1 MTNIIDKTDGYS
13 GKETDARVGTA
24 VSFLKGWIGKRI
36 SAACD
41 LIGTRTSAA
50 QAIGISVDS
59 LQRYIR
65 EERFPSLEVAAALS
79 TIAGVRLEWLAF
91 GTEPMKTSETAPQ
104 SHSQT
109 ARPPN
114 AELELGVLSV
124 AIRIAESVLKE
135 AGIRDLLT
143 ADQFA
148 DFTKLAFDELAR
160 GNAEKETGALLARIL
175 KIGREPQKA

>member
-1 MTNIIDKTDGYS
+1 MTNIIEKTEGYG

-24 VSFLKGWIGKRI
+24 VSFLKGCIGKRI

-79 TIAGVRLEWLAF
+79 TISGVRLEWLAF
-91 GTEPMKTSETAPQ
+91 GTEPMKASEAVPQ

-109 ARPPN
+109 VRLDALTIALGLVDEALDGKFLPREKR
-114 AELELGVLSV
+114 AELTGLVYDMLVQGLPEATVLRF
-124 AIRIAESVLKE
+124 IRAMK
-135 AGIRDLLT
+135 GD
-143 ADQFA
+143 
-148 DFTKLAFDELAR
+148 
-160 GNAEKETGALLARIL
+160 
-175 KIGREPQKA
+175 